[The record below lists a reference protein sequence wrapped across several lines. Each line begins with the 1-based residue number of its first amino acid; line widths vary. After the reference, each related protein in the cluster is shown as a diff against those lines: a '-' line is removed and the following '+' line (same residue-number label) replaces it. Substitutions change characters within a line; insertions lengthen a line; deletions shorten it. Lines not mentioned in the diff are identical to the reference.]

1 MFQERKDR
9 RHANR
14 AFDHGEGVTR
24 FRMKQKM
31 ISIGDDYWID
41 DESGDHQYK
50 VNGKA
55 LRARRTYHIE
65 DRDGRRVATVQSR
78 PLRIK
83 DSMAIEDAE
92 GQRVAIV
99 KKAIIG
105 PLRDR
110 WRIKQEEGEDLRV
123 VGNILDHEYTIE
135 RDGYKV
141 AEVSKKW
148 FRLRDTY
155 GLDVGP
161 GADPATVLAAAVA
174 IDAMAHP
181 GD

>member
-24 FRMKQKM
+24 FRMRQKM
-31 ISIGDDYWID
+31 ISIGDDYWI
-41 DESGDHQYK
+41 
-50 VNGKA
+50 
-55 LRARRTYHIE
+55 E
-65 DRDGRRVATVQSR
+65 DADGR
-78 PLRIK
+78 
-83 DSMAIEDAE
+83 
-92 GQRVAIV
+92 RVAIV
-99 KKAIIG
+99 KKAVIG

-110 WRIKQEEGEDLRV
+110 WRIKQEDGEDLRV

-148 FRLRDTY
+148 FRVRDTY

-161 GADPATVLAAAVA
+161 DADPATVLAAAVA